1 MATAKKEVKKVE
13 PAKKAAPAKKAEPA
27 KKVAPKKAAP
37 AKEAPKAEEPKKERK
52 RIERYHISRD
62 PKDKKWRVFLA
73 GSDKVIKKF
82 DTQQQ
87 AIDYTKKLT
96 DNNDRGISLHS
107 KKGKIRKM

>member
-1 MATAKKEVKKVE
+1 MATAKKEVKKAE

-37 AKEAPKAEEPKKERK
+37 VKETPKAEEPKKERK
-52 RIERYHISRD
+52 RIERYHISQD

-82 DTQQQ
+82 DTQLQ
-87 AIDYTKKLT
+87 AYGYAQNLS
-96 DNNDRGISLHS
+96 DNNDRGIVVHS